1 MRQEPRMLD
10 LLRKA
15 ARTLDRGG
23 DPFHRD
29 WLSFNQ
35 AGFEEWVEMKEIMAG
50 VLHWF
55 VNQDPESQ
63 ARIISERR

>member
-1 MRQEPRMLD
+1 MLD

-15 ARTLDRGG
+15 AQPLDRGG

-35 AGFEEWVEMKEIMAG
+35 VDYEERIEMKEIMEFPSFLSYVQLAIC
-50 VLHWF
+50 L
-55 VNQDPESQ
+55 N
-63 ARIISERR
+63 